1 MNLDEYYPQLV
12 QNLPEFDGR
21 FTARKL
27 VAQNCDVL
35 FATYPAGTIIDSH
48 SHATENVEVITAGE
62 ILLGTVWLS
71 GYRPA
76 TGIMCPPAKN
86 ILPSSWKTSGTNSGL
101 VLRSPLTEPC
111 Q

>member
-12 QNLPEFDGR
+12 QNFPEFDGR

-48 SHATENVEVITAGE
+48 SHATENVERISAGDRYHVPTCKEHTAKFLE
-62 ILLGTVWLS
+62 DKRHEFWFS
-71 GYRPA
+71 A
-76 TGIMCPPAKN
+76 
-86 ILPSSWKTSGTNSGL
+86 
-101 VLRSPLTEPC
+101 
-111 Q
+111 